1 MAGMKTKSCRGAW
14 GGSRKRQMRM
24 GKKRRRNTTT
34 TRWIRRKRGK
44 RILSSIFGENILSRK
59 F

>member
-1 MAGMKTKSCRGAW
+1 MKTKSGRGAW

-44 RILSSIFGENILSRK
+44 RILSSIFGENIFSRK